1 MNESALKI
9 LLVDDEPD
17 IREALFLYL
26 SEMGYSVAAA
36 ENGEAALCRFRAI
49 RPSIVLSDIKMPGMD
64 GIELLRKIKEESP
77 DTEVIMISG
86 HGDMDLA
93 IKCLRQD
100 AADFIT
106 KPFHED
112 ALEIALK
119 RAEEKISMRR
129 QLQEALR
136 TTRQRYQEL
145 FDEVPC
151 YISVLDPE
159 FKITAANRRFKED
172 FGWPAGSFCHTV
184 VKQRD
189 TPCDP
194 CPVAKTFADGKTQQA
209 EMVVTSRT
217 GAQSHVLVRTAA
229 IRNAAGQITQ
239 VMEMATDITQ
249 IRKLQEHLTSLG
261 FLVGSISHGIKGV
274 LTGMDAAVYLLESG
288 YGKQDPG
295 RVEEGL
301 EVIKMMV
308 ERIRNLVLNI
318 LYYAK
323 KRELNWKKT
332 EVRKLANDAAFI
344 VEPKIGRPD
353 ITLIRDFHE
362 PLGSIEVDEGVF
374 RSALINILEN
384 AVEACME
391 DKAKKESYEIVFSVR
406 QKSDSIFFEISDNG
420 MGMDRKTRENMFNL
434 FFSSKGHSGTGL
446 GLFIANRIVLQHG
459 GSIRMASEP
468 GQGATFTVCMPSILP
483 PQIKAASSEPGSFD
497 APGAQS
503 ESAIFGENEVASVS
517 ARKG

>member
-36 ENGEAALCRFRAI
+36 ENGEAAFCRFRTV

-64 GIELLRKIKEESP
+64 GIELLRRIKEESP

-129 QLQEALR
+129 QLREALR
-136 TTRQRYQEL
+136 TTRQRHQEL

-172 FGWPAGSFCHTV
+172 FGGPAGSFCYAV

-189 TPCDP
+189 KPCDP
-194 CPVAKTFADGKTQQA
+194 CPVAKTFADGKSHQA
-209 EMVVTSRT
+209 EMVVTSQT
-217 GAQSHVLVRTAA
+217 GEQFHVLVRTAA
-229 IRNAAGQITQ
+229 ILNGAGQITN
-239 VMEMATDITQ
+239 VMEMSTDITQ

-261 FLVGSISHGIKGV
+261 FLIGSISHGIKGV

-288 YGKQDPG
+288 YGKQDSC

-332 EVRKLANDAAFI
+332 EIRKIANDAAFM
-344 VEPKIGRPD
+344 VEPKIGKRN
-353 ITLIRDFHE
+353 IALIRDFHE
-362 PLGSIEVDEGVF
+362 PLGSFEVDEGVF
-374 RSALINILEN
+374 RPALINILEN

-391 DKAKKESYEIVFSVR
+391 DKAEKESYRIVLTVR
-406 QKSDSIFFEISDNG
+406 KEADFILFEVSDNG
-420 MGMDRKTRENMFNL
+420 MGMDKEIRENIFNL
-434 FFSSKGHSGTGL
+434 FFSSKGHNGTGL
-446 GLFIANRIVLQHG
+446 GLFIANKIVLQHG
-459 GSIRMASEP
+459 GSIRVTSEP
-468 GQGATFTVCMPSILP
+468 GQGASFTICMPRILP
-483 PQIKAASSEPGSFD
+483 LQVKSAAAEPGLD
-497 APGAQS
+497 AHGAGDPS
-503 ESAIFGENEVASVS
+503 ETSACRDRGAEGVKKS
-517 ARKG
+517 